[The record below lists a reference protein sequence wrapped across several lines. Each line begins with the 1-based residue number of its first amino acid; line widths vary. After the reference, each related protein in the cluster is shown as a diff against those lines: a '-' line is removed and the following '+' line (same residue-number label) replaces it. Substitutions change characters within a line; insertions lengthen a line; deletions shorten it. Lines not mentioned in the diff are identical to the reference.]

1 MDHMVYKLPFSHHSG
16 NMTLLEEWWK
26 AEVMQIMA
34 IIAPVNQAISSLLC
48 FFLDAELSSKF
59 HSILVDG
66 FNPTE
71 KYARQNGNLPQ
82 NRDQN

>member
-26 AEVMQIMA
+26 AGVMQIMP
-34 IIAPVNQAISSLLC
+34 IIAPVNQTISSILC
-48 FFLDAELSSKF
+48 FFLDA
-59 HSILVDG
+59 DG

-82 NRDQN
+82 IGIKM